1 MYCVRMYP
9 GIQGEVMKTAIGL
22 VISGVLLL
30 AGLRGDGAARAQDSC
45 SIAYNC
51 HAGLGCTVDPT
62 FIRTVEEMAAA
73 LGLPDA
79 NYRPCKLIID
89 TNAGRYI
96 VPYPMLYLC
105 WDYRPICG
113 VTARDYAM
121 VWRNGDNVR
130 IESVQV
136 WLERHIPNYLP
147 IAVEGGEWT
156 EQGIKRGNII
166 LPIGIAYPP
175 PEDYPEP
182 PYP

>member
-1 MYCVRMYP
+1 MGAVHLYCVRMYP
-9 GIQGEVMKTAIGL
+9 GIQSEVMKTAIGL

-51 HAGLGCTVDPT
+51 YAGLGCTVD
-62 FIRTVEEMAAA
+62 I
-73 LGLPDA
+73 
-79 NYRPCKLIID
+79 
-89 TNAGRYI
+89 
-96 VPYPMLYLC
+96 
-105 WDYRPICG
+105 
-113 VTARDYAM
+113 
-121 VWRNGDNVR
+121 
-130 IESVQV
+130 

-166 LPIGIAYPP
+166 LPIGIASPP
-175 PEDYPEP
+175 PEDSPEP

>member
-1 MYCVRMYP
+1 
-9 GIQGEVMKTAIGL
+9 MKKIMVGS
-22 VISGVLLL
+22 IVLILL
-30 AGLRGDGAARAQDSC
+30 ALMAILMMPRLSMAQNSGCTDNPAAVYSC
-45 SIAYNC
+45 YS
-51 HAGLGCTVDPT
+51 GLGCTVDPT

-73 LGLPDA
+73 LGLPDD

-89 TNAGRYI
+89 TNAGRYV

-121 VWRNGDNVR
+121 AWRNGDNVR

-156 EQGIKRGNII
+156 DQGIKRGNII